1 MSKMSDALELARQ
14 VKGYSARKI
23 ADLAK
28 DAGYS
33 LSNKTVSQYL
43 NGHHGSRPDPAT
55 LEAFSHVL
63 GIKVNVLRDLA
74 KLPPVIEEYEP
85 PAEASALTPNQ
96 RRLVDDLIRE
106 LASAN
111 YAESDD
117 EEAPP
122 NLVDLNRRQ
131 READE
136 TPVEEIEKMAAYRP
150 KDGDNE

>member
-1 MSKMSDALELARQ
+1 MTQWDYSKLAPIPEDQAMSKMSDALELARQ

-74 KLPPVIEEYEP
+74 KLPPVIEEYEHP
-85 PAEASALTPNQ
+85 PKHQ
-96 RRLVDDLIRE
+96 H
-106 LASAN
+106 
-111 YAESDD
+111 
-117 EEAPP
+117 
-122 NLVDLNRRQ
+122 
-131 READE
+131 
-136 TPVEEIEKMAAYRP
+136 
-150 KDGDNE
+150 